1 MQKSLFREKSMARAS
16 YPEQPD
22 AGIQVVNPG
31 VWMVLAAVCLFLA
44 SLLIWSMI
52 GALDV
57 ITEEKGYSDGTSV
70 YLFLDEEEVV
80 YEQKGMEAC
89 VLEESGRVEAVS
101 DIPVSYQEAA
111 EFLGGE
117 GMAHALLMTE
127 GDWKYKVELSGIHVK
142 KGVCH
147 VRIVTER
154 QKPISYFF
162 E

>member
-1 MQKSLFREKSMARAS
+1 MDLKSTQSLSGQVQKAS
-16 YPEQPD
+16 PP
-22 AGIQVVNPG
+22 
-31 VWMVLAAVCLFLA
+31 
-44 SLLIWSMI
+44 
-52 GALDV
+52 
-57 ITEEKGYSDGTSV
+57 EEKGYSDGTSV

-80 YEQKGMEAC
+80 SVQKGMEAC

-142 KGVCH
+142 KGPG
-147 VRIVTER
+147 R
-154 QKPISYFF
+154 KSF
-162 E
+162 